1 MVLLS
6 SSQIIKSE
14 YWQVTLLYTS
24 SSSVLVFCAPQKPHC
39 IFANTEFCLW
49 YGEDLR
55 GFIENDKG
63 GCRCVWCVGLI
74 SDLKNLELKNEY
86 ICSML
91 SVSFKSSAKD
101 GISELMFYSYDL
113 RRNLWKGEFS
123 QNCVQMAHPRAGL
136 MIHFFVRFKIR
147 DDLLSHYLAKVNCL
161 TSNTSI
167 FKMKHSYSI
176 GKTAHFRFFSRS
188 DSVSTNYVYSCLF
201 SFFFR
206 SIQVTMLFKFALI
219 TMLAT
224 AFISEASANSCPRW
238 VKLNKS
244 PVCFGARDSQ
254 FGAFAYSQNI
264 FVSSFMLVHR
274 SGTVTCNKRHYSYW
288 GCYPNH
294 ASINVVVTDHQNKLL
309 APAATNHGGWYN
321 LSGYTSSSSALVFCA
336 AKPHSIHANTQ
347 LRLWY
352 GEDLR
357 GYTENDNGGKTCADV
372 YGLLV

>member
-1 MVLLS
+1 M
-6 SSQIIKSE
+6 
-14 YWQVTLLYTS
+14 
-24 SSSVLVFCAPQKPHC
+24 
-39 IFANTEFCLW
+39 
-49 YGEDLR
+49 
-55 GFIENDKG
+55 
-63 GCRCVWCVGLI
+63 
-74 SDLKNLELKNEY
+74 
-86 ICSML
+86 
-91 SVSFKSSAKD
+91 
-101 GISELMFYSYDL
+101 
-113 RRNLWKGEFS
+113 
-123 QNCVQMAHPRAGL
+123 
-136 MIHFFVRFKIR
+136 
-147 DDLLSHYLAKVNCL
+147 
-161 TSNTSI
+161 
-167 FKMKHSYSI
+167 
-176 GKTAHFRFFSRS
+176 
-188 DSVSTNYVYSCLF
+188 YSCLF

-238 VKLNKS
+238 MKLNKS

-264 FVSSFMLVHR
+264 LVSSFMLVHR

-294 ASINVVVTDHQNKLL
+294 ASLNVVLTDHQNKLL
-309 APAATNHGGWYN
+309 ASAATNHGGWYN

-336 AKPHSIHANTQ
+336 AKNPHCIHPNTQ

-357 GYTENDNGGKTCADV
+357 GCTESDNGGKTCADV

>member
-1 MVLLS
+1 
-6 SSQIIKSE
+6 
-14 YWQVTLLYTS
+14 
-24 SSSVLVFCAPQKPHC
+24 
-39 IFANTEFCLW
+39 
-49 YGEDLR
+49 
-55 GFIENDKG
+55 
-63 GCRCVWCVGLI
+63 
-74 SDLKNLELKNEY
+74 
-86 ICSML
+86 
-91 SVSFKSSAKD
+91 
-101 GISELMFYSYDL
+101 
-113 RRNLWKGEFS
+113 
-123 QNCVQMAHPRAGL
+123 
-136 MIHFFVRFKIR
+136 
-147 DDLLSHYLAKVNCL
+147 
-161 TSNTSI
+161 
-167 FKMKHSYSI
+167 
-176 GKTAHFRFFSRS
+176 
-188 DSVSTNYVYSCLF
+188 
-201 SFFFR
+201 
-206 SIQVTMLFKFALI
+206 MLFKFALI

-264 FVSSFMLVHR
+264 LVSSFMLVHL

-294 ASINVVVTDHQNKLL
+294 ASINVVLTDHQNKLL

-336 AKPHSIHANTQ
+336 AKKPHCIHANTQ

-357 GYTENDNGGKTCADV
+357 GYTESDNGGKTCADV